1 MMFWILLIMV
11 CAVSTGRI
19 SYGISVRIP
28 FAETQMNC
36 HDCGIEL
43 RPESIEA
50 SRYTLTAYGHA
61 HCDACAAMFRAVD
74 PTATSC
80 VRYFY
85 VKAIDSRLGPE
96 KKMRVRQALVCGD
109 CGAIIEDEHL
119 PQEED
124 WTCPECE
131 CPSNL
136 ELTLVIGLETN
147 DAR

>member
-1 MMFWILLIMV
+1 
-11 CAVSTGRI
+11 
-19 SYGISVRIP
+19 
-28 FAETQMNC
+28 MNC

-61 HCDACAAMFRAVD
+61 HCDACSAMFSAVD

-85 VKAIDSRLGPE
+85 EKAIDSRLGPE
-96 KKMRVRQALVCGD
+96 MKMKARQALVCGD

-119 PQEED
+119 PKEED
-124 WTCPECE
+124 WTCAECGGA
-131 CPSNL
+131 SNL
-136 ELTLVIGLETN
+136 ELTLVVSLESQN
-147 DAR
+147 G